1 MRVVLLLAL
10 AVFINYVDRG
20 NLATAGPLI
29 RDDLKLSN
37 AEIGALLSAFF
48 WSYTPLQLLAGWLA
62 QRLDV
67 RVLYATGLAIWS
79 LATALTGIAGGFAM
93 LLILRVLVGIGESV
107 VFPCNAKL
115 LADGAPEHKRGR
127 ANGLIGVGLGLG
139 PAFGTLVGGL
149 LMAQFGWRI
158 AFAAFGLVSL
168 LWLWPWLSST
178 RGTVIRARR
187 EEGRP
192 VSYLTILRQRAAW
205 GSSIGHFCSNYGLYF
220 MLTWLPLYLVKA
232 RGFSVAQ
239 MSVIGATVYGVYAGS
254 AAVTGWA
261 SDRWIAAG
269 ASVNAVRKGVLVT
282 GLLGAGTFLVILCA
296 NTTPQQSVLLL
307 AAAGACLGFVSPQL
321 FAIAQ
326 TLGGPRA
333 AGQWMG
339 LQNTVGNCAGVVA
352 PLVTGIVVDRTGEYF
367 WAFVLVGL
375 ISFLGTFAWGWV
387 IPRVEPVPWPNE

>member
-1 MRVVLLLAL
+1 M
-10 AVFINYVDRG
+10 
-20 NLATAGPLI
+20 
-29 RDDLKLSN
+29 
-37 AEIGALLSAFF
+37 GALLSAFF

-67 RVLYATGLAIWS
+67 RLLYATGLAVWS
-79 LATALTGIAGGFAM
+79 LATALTGIASGFVM
-93 LLILRVLVGIGESV
+93 LLVLRMLVGIGESV

-115 LADGAPEHKRGR
+115 LADGAPEHERGR

-149 LMAQFGWRI
+149 MIAQFGWRI
-158 AFAAFGLVSL
+158 GFAAFGLVSL
-168 LWLWPWLSST
+168 LWLWPWLSAT
-178 RGTVIRARR
+178 RGTVIQARH

-205 GSSIGHFCSNYGLYF
+205 GSSVGHFCSNYGLYF
-220 MLTWLPLYLVKA
+220 VLTWLPLYLVKA

-239 MSVIGATVYGVYAGS
+239 MSLIGATVYAVYAGS

-261 SDRWIAAG
+261 SDRWITAG
-269 ASVNAVRKGVLVT
+269 TSVNCVRKGVIVT
-282 GLLGAGTFLVILCA
+282 GLLGTGTCLTLLAA
-296 NTTPQQSVLLL
+296 NATLLQSVLLL
-307 AAAGACLGFVSPQL
+307 ATAGACLGFVSPQL

-326 TLGGPRA
+326 TLGGSRA

-375 ISFLGTFAWGWV
+375 ISLLGTFAWGLG